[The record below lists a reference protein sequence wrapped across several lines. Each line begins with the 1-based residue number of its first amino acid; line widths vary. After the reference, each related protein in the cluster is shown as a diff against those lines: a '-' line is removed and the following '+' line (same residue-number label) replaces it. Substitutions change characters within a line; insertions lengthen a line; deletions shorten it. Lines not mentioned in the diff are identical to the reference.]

1 MPLSD
6 RCYVCVWGGAAL
18 CRYGSEAIF
27 RIQKKKELG
36 GGGGG
41 GGGGCTIA

>member
-6 RCYVCVWGGAAL
+6 RCYVCVGVLL

-41 GGGGCTIA
+41 GGCCTIA

>member
-1 MPLSD
+1 M
-6 RCYVCVWGGAAL
+6 CGGVL
-18 CRYGSEAIF
+18 HCRYGSEAIF

-41 GGGGCTIA
+41 GGGCCTIA